1 MAFEEYGAVMYIEIV
16 LTHSL
21 THSRTYLLIYHEPA
35 RKQVSF
41 VGSTIC
47 GIHNKGTVIKQYLT
61 EHGSAKQ
68 RAT

>member
-16 LTHSL
+16 L